1 MPKFLWPASLVYSSM
16 ITMTAS
22 FFIIGNENQFSD
34 GVIDYALDMAR
45 QMSFELIKDEAFSE
59 DVRKHMVYVSS
70 IIYFF

>member
-1 MPKFLWPASLVYSSM
+1 M
-16 ITMTAS
+16 ITLTAS

-45 QMSFELIKDEAFSE
+45 QMSFELIKDEDFSE
-59 DVRKHMVYVSS
+59 DMRKHMVYVSS